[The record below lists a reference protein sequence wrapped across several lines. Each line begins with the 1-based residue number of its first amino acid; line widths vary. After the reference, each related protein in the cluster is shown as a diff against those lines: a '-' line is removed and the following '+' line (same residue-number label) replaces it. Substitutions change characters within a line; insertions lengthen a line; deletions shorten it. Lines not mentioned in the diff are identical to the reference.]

1 MKKQKHYLT
10 RLEAVS
16 AYLLY
21 KQYGKFSKVAKKLE
35 VTDGTIALLVKNV
48 NTVLSGGT
56 VDVQKNKQA
65 FEDACYDLV
74 KLLTVPKPAKQE
86 QLPLQPKLT
95 GRERVKW
102 LLQELPEALNEA
114 VAEDNAEVRKQLEN
128 ITQAVS
134 QVTNKNQRG

>member
-10 RLEAVS
+10 RLEMVS
-16 AYLLY
+16 AYLLF
-21 KQYGKFSKVAKKLE
+21 KQYGKYSRVASLFN
-35 VTDGTIALLVKNV
+35 VTGGTIGLLITDID
-48 NTVLSGGT
+48 TVLGGGA
-56 VDVQKNKQA
+56 VKREKNGKA

-74 KLLTVPKPAKQE
+74 KLLTVPKPVKQE

-95 GRERVKW
+95 GRERVKQ
-102 LLQELPEALNEA
+102 LLKELPEALDEA
-114 VAEDNAEVRKQLEN
+114 VREDNAEIRKQLEN